1 MDRAAFSRR
10 AFLGAAGVAAAAGAA
25 GTAGCAPGGDRDG
38 KDAATHSPQPPAQEN
53 DRPGTASWRLTGRG
67 AEHEVEGYADRT
79 SVAPGDSFRLHVHT
93 TAKTYRA
100 EAFRMGWYGGALAR
114 KVWESGPLKGIRQ
127 PAAKVDPGTYTVTA
141 AHWSP
146 GPEITTGNWPEGSYL
161 IRLTADSGGQRYVP
175 VTVRS
180 ATARGRVV
188 IVNAVATWQAYNEW
202 GGHSLYNGPSGDDG
216 DRSRAVSCDRP
227 YHQDGDGL
235 FLTYEQPVVAL
246 AEKLGLNP
254 AYVTNMDID
263 RDPRLLDGSTAVL
276 SLGHDEYWTQAMRDR
291 VTAVRD
297 RGTNIAFLGA
307 NACFRRIRLENTA
320 LGDHRLIVCYK
331 NDWPKDPGRREG
343 EPPTTNFREP
353 PHAQPENS
361 LTGTLYESNPTTA
374 DYVVTS
380 PDHWLFE
387 GTGVQRGAKFPGLVG
402 TEYDRANGTETT
414 PRPMEVISHSP
425 LTCRGVRSFANTA
438 YYTAS
443 SGAGVFNTGTMRWVQ
458 STVGAG
464 GHGIDGRTATFT
476 SRVTENLLRAFA
488 AGPAGRRH
496 PAKDNLDSFHPYAG
510 DPTWS
515 KRNLW

>member
-10 AFLGAAGVAAAAGAA
+10 TFLGAAGAVAAAGAA
-25 GTAGCAPGGDRDG
+25 GCAPGEHAGGGEASR
-38 KDAATHSPQPPAQEN
+38 SPVPKPPAKEN
-53 DRPGTASWRLTGRG
+53 DRPGDTGWRLTRRG

-79 SVAPGDSFRLHVHT
+79 TVASGDPFRLHVHT
-93 TAKTYRA
+93 TAKTFRA
-100 EAFRMGWYGGALAR
+100 EAFRMGWYGGTLAR
-114 KVWESGPLKGIRQ
+114 KVWESGPLKGTRQ
-127 PAAKVDPGTYTVTA
+127 PAAKVEPTTYTVSA
-141 AHWSP
+141 DWPA
-146 GPEITTGNWPEGSYL
+146 TTEVPTKDWPEGSYL

-180 ATARGRVV
+180 AATQGRVV

-202 GGHSLYNGPSGDDG
+202 GGHSLYNGPTGDDT

-227 YHQDGDGL
+227 YHEDGDGL

-246 AEKLGLNP
+246 AERLGLP
-254 AYVTNMDID
+254 LAYVTNMDID
-263 RDPRLLDGSTAVL
+263 EDPHLLDGATAVL
-276 SLGHDEYWTQAMRDR
+276 SLGHDEYWTQPMRDR
-291 VTAVRD
+291 VTAARD
-297 RGTNIAFLGA
+297 RGTNVAFLGA
-307 NACFRRIRLENTA
+307 NACFRRIRLEKTA
-320 LGDHRLIVCYK
+320 LGGRRLVVCYK
-331 NDWPKDPGRREG
+331 NDWPRDPGRREG

-380 PDHWLFE
+380 PGHWLFE
-387 GTGVQRGAKFPGLVG
+387 GTGVRQGSKFPGLVG
-402 TEYDRANGTETT
+402 TEYDRANGIGTT

-425 LTCRGVRSFANTA
+425 LTCRGIRSFANSA

-458 STVGAG
+458 STAGRG
-464 GHGIDGRTATFT
+464 GHGIDATTARFT
-476 SRVTENLLRAFA
+476 TRVTENLLRAFA
-488 AGPAGRRH
+488 AGPAGRTH
-496 PAKDNLDSFHPYAG
+496 PAKDNLDTFHPYAG

>member
-10 AFLGAAGVAAAAGAA
+10 TFLGAAGAVAAAGAA
-25 GTAGCAPGGDRDG
+25 GCAPGEHAGGGEASR
-38 KDAATHSPQPPAQEN
+38 SPAPKPPAKEN
-53 DRPGTASWRLTGRG
+53 DRPGDAGWRLTRRG

-79 SVAPGDSFRLHVHT
+79 SVTSGDPFRLHVHT
-93 TAKTYRA
+93 TAKTFRA
-100 EAFRMGWYGGALAR
+100 EAFRMGWYGGTLAR
-114 KVWESGPLKGIRQ
+114 KVWESGPLKGTRQ
-127 PAAKVDPGTYTVTA
+127 PAAKVEPTTYTVSA
-141 AHWSP
+141 DWPA
-146 GPEITTGNWPEGSYL
+146 TTEVPTKDWPEGSYL

-180 ATARGRVV
+180 AATQGRVV

-202 GGHSLYNGPSGDDG
+202 GGHSLYNGPTGDDT

-227 YHQDGDGL
+227 YHEDGDGL

-246 AEKLGLNP
+246 AERLGLP
-254 AYVTNMDID
+254 LAYVTNMDID
-263 RDPRLLDGSTAVL
+263 EDPHLLDGATAVL
-276 SLGHDEYWTQAMRDR
+276 SLGHDEYWTQPMRDR
-291 VTAVRD
+291 VTAARD
-297 RGTNIAFLGA
+297 RGTNVAFLGA
-307 NACFRRIRLENTA
+307 NACFRRIRLEKTA
-320 LGDHRLIVCYK
+320 LGGRRLIVCYK
-331 NDWPKDPGRREG
+331 NDWPRDPGRREG

-380 PDHWLFE
+380 PGHWLFE
-387 GTGVQRGAKFPGLVG
+387 GTGVRQGSEFPGLVG
-402 TEYDRANGTETT
+402 TEYDRANGIGTT

-425 LTCRGVRSFANTA
+425 LTCRGIRSFANSA
-438 YYTAS
+438 YYTVS

-458 STVGAG
+458 STAGRG
-464 GHGIDGRTATFT
+464 GHGIDATTATFT
-476 SRVTENLLRAFA
+476 TRVTENLLRVFA
-488 AGPAGRRH
+488 AGPAGRTH
-496 PAKDNLDSFHPYAG
+496 PAKDNLDTFHPYAG

>member
-10 AFLGAAGVAAAAGAA
+10 AFLGAAGAVAAAGAA
-25 GTAGCAPGGDRDG
+25 GCSSGEGPG
-38 KDAATHSPQPPAQEN
+38 KDGPSEGGASKPPAKEN
-53 DRPGTASWRLTGRG
+53 DRPGDAGWRLKGRG

-79 SVAPGDSFRLHVHT
+79 SVAPGEAFRLHVHT
-93 TAKTYRA
+93 TAKTFRA
-100 EAFRMGWYGGALAR
+100 EAFRMGWYAGALAR
-114 KVWESGPLKGIRQ
+114 KVWESGPVKGVRQ
-127 PAAKVDPGTYTVTA
+127 PAAKVEPGTYTVTA
-141 AHWSP
+141 DWPASTEVP
-146 GPEITTGNWPEGSYL
+146 TKDWPEGSYL
-161 IRLTADSGGQRYVP
+161 VRLTADSGGQRYVP

-180 ATARGRVV
+180 ATTKGRVV

-202 GGHSLYNGPSGDDG
+202 GGYSLYNGPTGDDA

-227 YHQDGDGL
+227 YHRDGDGL

-246 AEKLGLNP
+246 AEKMGLAP
-254 AYVTNMDID
+254 AYVTTMDIE
-263 RDPRLLDGSTAVL
+263 RDARLLDGATAVL
-276 SLGHDEYWTQAMRDR
+276 SLGHDEYWTQSMRER

-307 NACFRRIRLENTA
+307 NACFRRIRLEKTG

-331 NDWPKDPGRREG
+331 NDWAKDPGRREG

-380 PDHWLFE
+380 PGHWLFE
-387 GTGVQRGAKFPGLVG
+387 GTGVKHGSAFPGLVG
-402 TEYDRANGTETT
+402 TEYDRANGEEST
-414 PRPMEVISHSP
+414 PRPIEVVSHSP
-425 LTCRGVRSFANTA
+425 LTCRGVHSYANSA
-438 YYTAS
+438 YYTVS

-458 STVGAG
+458 STIGDG
-464 GHGIDGRTATFT
+464 GHGIDATTAKFT
-476 SRVTENLLRAFA
+476 SRVTENLLRIFA
-488 AGPAGRRH
+488 AGPAGRSH
-496 PAKDNLDSFHPYAG
+496 PAKDNLDTFHPYAG
-510 DPTWS
+510 DPTWA

>member
-10 AFLGAAGVAAAAGAA
+10 TFLGAAGAVAAAGAA
-25 GTAGCAPGGDRDG
+25 GCAPGEHAGGGEASR
-38 KDAATHSPQPPAQEN
+38 SPAPKPPAKEN
-53 DRPGTASWRLTGRG
+53 DRPGDAGWRLTRRG

-79 SVAPGDSFRLHVHT
+79 SVTSGDPFRLHVHT
-93 TAKTYRA
+93 TAKTFRA
-100 EAFRMGWYGGALAR
+100 EAFRMGWYGGTLAR
-114 KVWESGPLKGIRQ
+114 KVWESGPLKGMRQ
-127 PAAKVDPGTYTVTA
+127 PAAKVEPTTYTVSA
-141 AHWSP
+141 DWPA
-146 GPEITTGNWPEGSYL
+146 TTEVPTKDWPEGSYL

-180 ATARGRVV
+180 AATQGRVV

-202 GGHSLYNGPSGDDG
+202 GGHSLYNGPTGDDT

-227 YHQDGDGL
+227 YHEDGDGL

-246 AEKLGLNP
+246 AERLGLP
-254 AYVTNMDID
+254 LAYVTNMDID
-263 RDPRLLDGSTAVL
+263 EDPHLLDGATAVL
-276 SLGHDEYWTQAMRDR
+276 SLGHDEYWTQPMRDR
-291 VTAVRD
+291 VTAARD
-297 RGTNIAFLGA
+297 RGTNVAFLGA
-307 NACFRRIRLENTA
+307 NACFRRIRLEKTA
-320 LGDHRLIVCYK
+320 LGGRRLVVCYK
-331 NDWPKDPGRREG
+331 NDWPRDPGRREG

-380 PDHWLFE
+380 PGHWLFE
-387 GTGVQRGAKFPGLVG
+387 GTGVRQGSKFPGLVG
-402 TEYDRANGTETT
+402 TEYDRANGIGTT

-425 LTCRGVRSFANTA
+425 LTCRGIRSFANSA

-458 STVGAG
+458 STAGRG
-464 GHGIDGRTATFT
+464 GHGIDATTARFT
-476 SRVTENLLRAFA
+476 TRVTENLLRAFA
-488 AGPAGRRH
+488 AGPAGRTH
-496 PAKDNLDSFHPYAG
+496 PAKDNLDTFHPYAG

>member
-10 AFLGAAGVAAAAGAA
+10 TFLGAAGAVAAAGAA
-25 GTAGCAPGGDRDG
+25 GCAPGEHAGGGEASR
-38 KDAATHSPQPPAQEN
+38 SPAPKPPAKEN
-53 DRPGTASWRLTGRG
+53 DRPGDAGWRLTRRG

-79 SVAPGDSFRLHVHT
+79 SVASGDPFRLHVHT
-93 TAKTYRA
+93 TAKTFRA
-100 EAFRMGWYGGALAR
+100 EAFRMGWYGGTLAR
-114 KVWESGPLKGIRQ
+114 KVWESGPLKGTRQ
-127 PAAKVDPGTYTVTA
+127 PAAKVEPTTYTVSA
-141 AHWSP
+141 DWPA
-146 GPEITTGNWPEGSYL
+146 TTEVPTKDWPEGSYL

-180 ATARGRVV
+180 AATQGRVV

-202 GGHSLYNGPSGDDG
+202 GGHSLYNGPTGDDT

-227 YHQDGDGL
+227 YHEDGDGL

-246 AEKLGLNP
+246 AERLGLP
-254 AYVTNMDID
+254 LAYVTNMDID
-263 RDPRLLDGSTAVL
+263 EDPHLLDGATAVL
-276 SLGHDEYWTQAMRDR
+276 SLGHDEYWTQPMRDR
-291 VTAVRD
+291 VTAARD
-297 RGTNIAFLGA
+297 RGTNVAFLGA
-307 NACFRRIRLENTA
+307 NACFRRIRLEKTA
-320 LGDHRLIVCYK
+320 LGGRRLVVCYK
-331 NDWPKDPGRREG
+331 NDWPRDPGRREG

-380 PDHWLFE
+380 PGHWLFE
-387 GTGVQRGAKFPGLVG
+387 GTGVRQGSKFPGLVG
-402 TEYDRANGTETT
+402 TEYDRANGIGTT

-425 LTCRGVRSFANTA
+425 LTCRGIRSFANSA
-438 YYTAS
+438 YYTAG

-458 STVGAG
+458 STAGRG
-464 GHGIDGRTATFT
+464 GHGIDATTARFT
-476 SRVTENLLRAFA
+476 TRVTENLLRAFA
-488 AGPAGRRH
+488 AGPAGRTH
-496 PAKDNLDSFHPYAG
+496 PAKDNLDTFHPYAG

>member
-1 MDRAAFSRR
+1 MDRAALSRR
-10 AFLGAAGVAAAAGAA
+10 SFLAAAGAA
-25 GTAGCAPGGDRDG
+25 GAVAAAGAAGCAPGGHPG
-38 KDAATHSPQPPAQEN
+38 GEGDARSSAPKPPVREN
-53 DRPGTASWRLTGRG
+53 DRPGDASWRLTRRG

-79 SVAPGDSFRLHVHT
+79 SVASGDPFRLHVHT
-93 TAKTYRA
+93 TAETFRA
-100 EAFRMGWYGGALAR
+100 EAFRMGWYGGTLAR
-114 KVWESGPLKGIRQ
+114 KVWESGPLKGTRQ
-127 PAAKVDPGTYTVTA
+127 PAAKVEPTTYTVSA
-141 AHWSP
+141 GWPA
-146 GPEITTGNWPEGSYL
+146 TTEVPTRGWPEGSYL

-180 ATARGRVV
+180 ATTRGRVV

-202 GGHSLYNGPSGDDG
+202 GGHSLYNGPTGDDA

-227 YHQDGDGL
+227 YHEDGDGL

-246 AEKLGLNP
+246 AEKLDLP
-254 AYVTNMDID
+254 LAYVTNMDID
-263 RDPRLLDGSTAVL
+263 ADPHLLDGATAVL

-297 RGTNIAFLGA
+297 RGTNVAFLGA
-307 NACFRRIRLENTA
+307 NACFRRIRLEGTA
-320 LGDHRLIVCYK
+320 LGDRRLIVCYK

-380 PDHWLFE
+380 PGHWLFE
-387 GTGVQRGAKFPGLVG
+387 GTGVRQGSKFPGLVG
-402 TEYDRANGTETT
+402 TEYDRANGIGTT

-425 LTCRGVRSFANTA
+425 LTCRGVRSFANSA
-438 YYTAS
+438 YYTVS

-458 STVGAG
+458 STVGRG
-464 GHGIDGRTATFT
+464 GHGIDATTARFT

-488 AGPAGRRH
+488 AGPAGRTH
-496 PAKDNLDSFHPYAG
+496 PAKDNLDAFHPYAG

>member
-1 MDRAAFSRR
+1 MDRGALSRR
-10 AFLGAAGVAAAAGAA
+10 GFLAAAGAA
-25 GTAGCAPGGDRDG
+25 AAVGAAGCSPGEDRAGNGPGAHSGDG
-38 KDAATHSPQPPAQEN
+38 PKPPAKEN
-53 DRPGTASWRLTGRG
+53 DRPGDADWRLKGRG

-79 SVAPGDSFRLHVHT
+79 SVASGESFRLHVHT
-93 TAKTYRA
+93 TARTFRA

-114 KVWESGPLKGIRQ
+114 KVWESGPLRGTRQ
-127 PAAKVDPGTYTVTA
+127 PAAQVEPGTYTVTA
-141 AHWSP
+141 PWPA
-146 GPEITTGNWPEGSYL
+146 GPEIATKDWPEGSYL

-180 ATARGRVV
+180 ATTKGRVV

-202 GGHSLYNGPSGDDG
+202 GGHSLYNGPTGDDA

-227 YHQDGDGL
+227 YHRDGDGL

-246 AEKLGLNP
+246 AERMGLTP
-254 AYVTNMDID
+254 AYVTNMDIE
-263 RDPRLLDGSTAVL
+263 RDPHLLDGATAVL
-276 SLGHDEYWTQAMRDR
+276 SLGHDEYWTQSMRER
-291 VTAVRD
+291 VTAARD

-307 NACFRRIRLENTA
+307 NACFRRVRLEKTA
-320 LGDHRLIVCYK
+320 LGEQRLVVCYK
-331 NDWPKDPGRREG
+331 NDWAKDPGRREG

-353 PHAQPENS
+353 PHAEPENA

-387 GTGVQRGAKFPGLVG
+387 GTGVRKGSAFPGLVG
-402 TEYDRANGTETT
+402 TEYDRANGSGT
-414 PRPMEVISHSP
+414 PRPIEVISHSP
-425 LTCRGVRSFANTA
+425 LTCRGVHSYANSA

-458 STVGAG
+458 STVGDG
-464 GHGIDGRTATFT
+464 GHGIDATTAKFT
-476 SRVTENLLRAFA
+476 SRVTENLLRTFA
-488 AGPAGRRH
+488 AGPAGRTH
-496 PAKDNLDSFHPYAG
+496 PAKDNLDTFHPYAG

>member
-1 MDRAAFSRR
+1 MDRTAFSRR
-10 AFLGAAGVAAAAGAA
+10 AFLAAAGAA
-25 GTAGCAPGGDRDG
+25 AAAGCAPGDG
-38 KDAATHSPQPPAQEN
+38 PDARTTDPHSSGPKPPAKEN
-53 DRPGTASWRLTGRG
+53 DRPGDASWRLTKRG

-79 SVAPGDSFRLHVHT
+79 SVASGDTFRLHVHT
-93 TAKTYRA
+93 TAPTFHA

-114 KVWESGPLKGIRQ
+114 KVWESGSLPGIRQ
-127 PAAKVDPGTYTVTA
+127 PAAQVAPDTYTVTA
-141 AHWSP
+141 NWTP
-146 GPEITTGNWPEGSYL
+146 GPEITTSNWPEGSYL
-161 IRLTADSGGQRYVP
+161 IRLTADSGGQRHVP
-175 VTVRS
+175 ITVRS
-180 ATARGRVV
+180 ATTRGRVV

-202 GGHSLYNGPSGDDG
+202 GGHSLYNGPTGDDA
-216 DRSRAVSCDRP
+216 DRARAVSCDRP
-227 YHQDGDGL
+227 YDQNGDGL

-246 AEKLGLNP
+246 AEKLGLEP
-254 AYVTNMDID
+254 AYVTNMDLD
-263 RDPRLLDGSTAVL
+263 RDPHLLDGASAVL

-307 NACFRRIRLENTA
+307 NACFRRIRLEKTP
-320 LGDHRLIVCYK
+320 LGDRRLIVCYK

-380 PDHWLFE
+380 PGHWLFE
-387 GTGVQRGAKFPGLVG
+387 GTGVTQGAKFPGLVG
-402 TEYDRANGTETT
+402 TEYDRANGIGTT

-425 LTCRGVRSFANTA
+425 LTCRGVHSFANSA
-438 YYTAS
+438 YYTVS

-464 GHGIDGRTATFT
+464 GHGIDGTTARFT
-476 SRVTENLLRAFA
+476 SRVTENLLRVFA
-488 AGPAGRRH
+488 AGPAGRTH